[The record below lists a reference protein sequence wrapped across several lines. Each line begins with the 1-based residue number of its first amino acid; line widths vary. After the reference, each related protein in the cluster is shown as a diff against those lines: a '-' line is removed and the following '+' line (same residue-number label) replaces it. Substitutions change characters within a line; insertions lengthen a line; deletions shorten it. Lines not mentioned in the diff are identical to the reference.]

1 MSAIKTF
8 LQLLA
13 ILAVAALG
21 GLFALANDQL
31 ISVDLLI
38 WVAPQWSSGVWLLL
52 TLALGVLLG
61 FSLAAVQYR
70 LRLLRNRVVERRTAQ
85 THTADQAN

>member
-8 LQLLA
+8 LQLIA

-38 WVAPQWSSGVWLLL
+38 WEAPQWSSGVWLLL

-70 LRLLRNRVVERRTAQ
+70 LRLLRNRVVERRAAQ

>member
-38 WVAPQWSSGVWLLL
+38 WVAPQWSSGVWLLF

-85 THTADQAN
+85 AHTAEKAN